1 MSKYVKHLPH
11 LRTQLMA
18 VIFNI
23 QSAWNKNYIFHWR
36 IFRSNTKPYPSV
48 GQGCW
53 VLKPAMLPTSPSKPS
68 STLKQN
74 HYHPQESKGR
84 QLPLVVQNLVNEIH
98 WSPPS
103 VLLPRSARGAT
114 LSNWL
119 GEAATGSLRI
129 LESCNAKAFL
139 FVWSAGAGGEEKSYK
154 DWGMKIKIA
163 IATHISPQTRSCLLG
178 GSEPHSLEYQLDGR
192 QFPSGRSEISG
203 ISNPRNKKGGQWR
216 RRRN

>member
-11 LRTQLMA
+11 LRTLLMA
-18 VIFNI
+18 AIFNI

-36 IFRSNTKPYPSV
+36 IFSSNTKPYPSV

-68 STLKQN
+68 GTLKKN
-74 HYHPQESKGR
+74 HYHPQESKGG
-84 QLPLVVQNLVNEIH
+84 QIPLVVQNLVNEIH

-114 LSNWL
+114 LSNCL
-119 GEAATGSLRI
+119 GEAVTCSLRI

-139 FVWSAGAGGEEKSYK
+139 FVWSAGAGGEEKSDK

-163 IATHISPQTRSCLLG
+163 IATHISPQTRSCLLC
-178 GSEPHSLEYQLDGR
+178 GS
-192 QFPSGRSEISG
+192 
-203 ISNPRNKKGGQWR
+203 
-216 RRRN
+216 